1 MGGHFVVS
9 IDRDR
14 PVPGTRYPRPGR
26 PRIRARMH
34 QSGVADHYL
43 LRTVCTSRIPDL
55 QNQMALDSYSK
66 SDPLLTKVFT
76 VVYVCVS

>member
-14 PVPGTRYPRPGR
+14 PVPGTRYPRA
-26 PRIRARMH
+26 RAPPYTRMH